1 MPRVALLLAV
11 VLSLVGCGFQL
22 QARMTL
28 PPSIAAVSIEADDR
42 QSPFAQSLAQVLR
55 GAGAKVDA
63 PGAGVLVIRI
73 ERDELLERV
82 ASVSARNQP
91 REYELTYVVR
101 YSVVRNG
108 SYLVES
114 EEVTATRDFSFD
126 ERLALAK
133 SREREQLRETL
144 ARELAGV
151 VLQRIGSLD

>member
-1 MPRVALLLAV
+1 MCRYALLLTLYVGLA
-11 VLSLVGCGFQL
+11 GCGFQL
-22 QARMTL
+22 QSRLAL
-28 PPSIAAVSIEADDR
+28 PESIAVLAIDTDDR
-42 QSPFAQSLAQVLR
+42 QSPFAQSLSEALR
-55 GAGAKVDA
+55 GAGARID
-63 PGAGVLVIRI
+63 GTGGRVLRVRI

-101 YSVVRNG
+101 YSVMRDG
-108 SYLVES
+108 LYLVEA

-151 VLQRIGSLD
+151 VLQRIASLD

>member
-1 MPRVALLLAV
+1 MRRFALLLA
-11 VLSLVGCGFQL
+11 LCAGLASCGFQL
-22 QARMTL
+22 QSRLVL
-28 PPSIAAVSIEADDR
+28 PESIAVLAIDTEDR
-42 QSPFAQSLAQVLR
+42 QSPFAQSLSEELR
-55 GAGAKVDA
+55 GAGARID
-63 PGAGVLVIRI
+63 GSGRGVLRLRI

-101 YSVVRNG
+101 YSVLRDGV
-108 SYLVES
+108 YLVEA

-133 SREREQLRETL
+133 SREREQLRKTL

-151 VLQRIGSLD
+151 VLQRIASLD

>member
-1 MPRVALLLAV
+1 
-11 VLSLVGCGFQL
+11 
-22 QARMTL
+22 
-28 PPSIAAVSIEADDR
+28 
-42 QSPFAQSLAQVLR
+42 VLR
-55 GAGAKVDA
+55 V
-63 PGAGVLVIRI
+63 RI

-101 YSVVRNG
+101 YSVMRDGV
-108 SYLVES
+108 YLVEA

-151 VLQRIGSLD
+151 VLQRIASLD

>member
-1 MPRVALLLAV
+1 MRRLALLLAV
-11 VLSLVGCGFQL
+11 FIGLAGCGFQL
-22 QARMTL
+22 QSRLSL
-28 PPSIAAVSIEADDR
+28 PESISSLVIEAEDR
-42 QSPFAQSLAQVLR
+42 QSPFTRSLSQALR
-55 GAGAKVDA
+55 GAGAQVDN
-63 PGAGVLVIRI
+63 AGVRALRVRI

-91 REYELTYVVR
+91 REYELTYIVR
-101 YSVVRNG
+101 YSVTRDGVD
-108 SYLVES
+108 LVES

-151 VLQRIGSLD
+151 VLQRIASLE

>member
-1 MPRVALLLAV
+1 MHRLALLMVAYAALA
-11 VLSLVGCGFQL
+11 GCGFQL
-22 QARMTL
+22 QSRLTL
-28 PPSIAAVSIEADDR
+28 PESISVFVIDSDDR
-42 QSPFAQSLAQVLR
+42 QSPFAQSLSQALRTAGAQVDSSSERTLR
-55 GAGAKVDA
+55 V
-63 PGAGVLVIRI
+63 RI
-73 ERDELLERV
+73 ERDEMLERV

-101 YSVVRNG
+101 YSVVRG
-108 SYLVES
+108 GVSLVDS

-151 VLQRIGSLD
+151 VLQRIASLD

>member
-1 MPRVALLLAV
+1 MRRFALLLALCV
-11 VLSLVGCGFQL
+11 GLAGCGFQL
-22 QARMTL
+22 QSRLAL
-28 PPSIAAVSIEADDR
+28 PESIAVLAIDTDDR
-42 QSPFAQSLAQVLR
+42 QSPFAQSLSEALR
-55 GAGAKVDA
+55 GVGARIDGSGGRMLRV
-63 PGAGVLVIRI
+63 RI

-101 YSVVRNG
+101 YSVMRDGV
-108 SYLVES
+108 YLVQA

-151 VLQRIGSLD
+151 VLQRIASLD

>member
-1 MPRVALLLAV
+1 MHRLALLMVACAALA
-11 VLSLVGCGFQL
+11 GCGFQL
-22 QARMTL
+22 QSRLTL
-28 PPSIAAVSIEADDR
+28 PESISVFVIDSDDR
-42 QSPFAQSLAQVLR
+42 QSPFAQSLSQALRTAGAQVDSSSERALR
-55 GAGAKVDA
+55 V
-63 PGAGVLVIRI
+63 RI
-73 ERDELLERV
+73 ERDEMLERV

-101 YSVVRNG
+101 YSVVRG
-108 SYLVES
+108 GVSLVDS

-151 VLQRIGSLD
+151 VLQRIASLD

>member
-1 MPRVALLLAV
+1 MRRFALLVAVCVGLA
-11 VLSLVGCGFQL
+11 GCGFQL
-22 QARMTL
+22 QSRLTL
-28 PPSIAAVSIEADDR
+28 PESISSIVIDSDDR
-42 QSPFAQSLAQVLR
+42 QSPFAQSLSQVLR
-55 GAGAKVDA
+55 GAGAQI
-63 PGAGVLVIRI
+63 GSSGVRALRVRI

-101 YSVVRNG
+101 YSVMRDG
-108 SYLVES
+108 AYLVES

-151 VLQRIGSLD
+151 VLQRIASFD

>member
-1 MPRVALLLAV
+1 MRRFALLLA
-11 VLSLVGCGFQL
+11 LCASLASCGFQL
-22 QARMTL
+22 QSRLVL
-28 PPSIAAVSIEADDR
+28 PESIAVLAIDTDDR
-42 QSPFAQSLAQVLR
+42 QSPFAQSLSKALRDAGARVDGSGGGVLR
-55 GAGAKVDA
+55 V
-63 PGAGVLVIRI
+63 RI

-101 YSVVRNG
+101 YSVMRDGV
-108 SYLVES
+108 YLVEA

-151 VLQRIGSLD
+151 VLQRVASLD

>member
-1 MPRVALLLAV
+1 MRRLALLLAV
-11 VLSLVGCGFQL
+11 CVGLAGCGFQL
-22 QARMTL
+22 QSRLTL
-28 PPSIAAVSIEADDR
+28 PESISSLVIEAEDR
-42 QSPFAQSLAQVLR
+42 QSPFTRSLSQALR
-55 GAGAKVDA
+55 GAGAQVDNT
-63 PGAGVLVIRI
+63 GARALRVRI

-91 REYELTYVVR
+91 REYELTYIVR
-101 YSVVRNG
+101 YSVKRDGVD
-108 SYLVES
+108 LVES

-151 VLQRIGSLD
+151 VLQRIASLE

>member
-1 MPRVALLLAV
+1 MCRYALLLTLYVGLA
-11 VLSLVGCGFQL
+11 GCGFQL
-22 QARMTL
+22 QSRLAL
-28 PPSIAAVSIEADDR
+28 PESIAVLAIDTDDR
-42 QSPFAQSLAQVLR
+42 QSPFARSLSEALR
-55 GAGAKVDA
+55 GAGARIDGTGGRALRV
-63 PGAGVLVIRI
+63 RI

-101 YSVVRNG
+101 YSVMRDG
-108 SYLVES
+108 LYLVEA

-133 SREREQLRETL
+133 AREREQLRETL

-151 VLQRIGSLD
+151 VLQRIASLD

>member
-1 MPRVALLLAV
+1 MCRYALLLTLYVGLA
-11 VLSLVGCGFQL
+11 GCGFQL
-22 QARMTL
+22 QSRLAW
-28 PPSIAAVSIEADDR
+28 PESIAVLAIDTDDR
-42 QSPFAQSLAQVLR
+42 QSPFARSLSEALR
-55 GAGAKVDA
+55 GAGARIDGTGGRALRV
-63 PGAGVLVIRI
+63 RI

-101 YSVVRNG
+101 YSVMRDGV
-108 SYLVES
+108 YLVEA

-133 SREREQLRETL
+133 ARELEQLRETL

-151 VLQRIGSLD
+151 VLQRIASLD

>member
-1 MPRVALLLAV
+1 MARIALLLTVA
-11 VLSLVGCGFQL
+11 LSLVGCGFQL
-22 QARMTL
+22 QSRLTL
-28 PPSIAAVSIEADDR
+28 PPSIAALRIQTDDR
-42 QSPFAQSLAQVLR
+42 QSPFVQSLAQVLR
-55 GAGAKVDA
+55 GAGAQLDA
-63 PGAGVLVIRI
+63 SGEGVLGVRI

-108 SYLVES
+108 IYLVES

-151 VLQRIGSLD
+151 VLQRIGSLN